1 VSDGHNEWRGD
12 GFEGVEAKLRRNQS
26 VPSADRLDEIKR
38 TVLARDG
45 SRGRS
50 VGGFRRSLASFALVA
65 GLVLGGGGAVVLAQK
80 GGNEGGGSGS
90 GNAADA
96 QYGHGHRPCPRGQH
110 PGKDGHCVPNNG
122 PPCSRGRH
130 PEKHGQHPGH
140 CNPNHRPPGQQHG
153 GRRGATGAGSSGQFA
168 NLPTCSDRRTGTS
181 GNDVMRGG
189 PANDCMDGRAGDDK
203 LSGKRGDDTLT
214 GGRGRDR
221 MSGSRGDD
229 VIYSDDGERDMVDCG
244 RGFDRVKADESDRLR
259 HCEVVDR

>member
-1 VSDGHNEWRGD
+1 MRNLLAPTWKAAASFVSGHERTRGGAVSDGHNEWRGD

-96 QYGHGHRPCPRGQH
+96 QYGHGHRPCRAASTPARTATASRTT
-110 PGKDGHCVPNNG
+110 G
-122 PPCSRGRH
+122 PPAR
-130 PEKHGQHPGH
+130 
-140 CNPNHRPPGQQHG
+140 
-153 GRRGATGAGSSGQFA
+153 AAGTPRS
-168 NLPTCSDRRTGTS
+168 T
-181 GNDVMRGG
+181 
-189 PANDCMDGRAGDDK
+189 
-203 LSGKRGDDTLT
+203 
-214 GGRGRDR
+214 
-221 MSGSRGDD
+221 
-229 VIYSDDGERDMVDCG
+229 
-244 RGFDRVKADESDRLR
+244 
-259 HCEVVDR
+259 